1 MQNYIIRRILLAIP
15 TLLIASSLVFIMIRM
30 APGDVMLT
38 VLGESMANTPNK
50 DIEQVRHDL
59 GLDAPIHVQ
68 YMKFIAGVTRGD
80 LGKSLRDK
88 TPVRDEIKDKLPVTI
103 ELAVLAL
110 LWSLVIAIPVGV
122 ISAIRQDT
130 FLDYLFRSIA
140 VAGIS
145 LPSFWLG
152 TLAIILPA
160 IWFHKI
166 PSVVYTSLMDD
177 PFTNIKQMAL
187 PALILGTLL
196 AGTVMRITRTM
207 MLEVMRQDYIRT
219 AMAKGLH
226 EKVVIYRHA
235 LRNALIPVV
244 TVLGLQVAFLIGG
257 TVVIENIFSL
267 PGMGRLFIE
276 ALNWRDYP
284 VIQGLNVVVASWVVI
299 VNIIVDISYGFLD
312 PRIRYS

>member
-1 MQNYIIRRILLAIP
+1 MQNYIIRRFLLAIP

-30 APGDVMLT
+30 TPGDVMLT

-68 YMKFIAGVTRGD
+68 YWNFISGVTRGD

-88 TPVRDEIKDKLPVTI
+88 RPVREEIRDKLPVTI

-110 LWSLVIAIPVGV
+110 TWSLIIAIPIGV

-152 TLAIILPA
+152 TLAVILPA
-160 IWFHKI
+160 IWFRKI

-177 PFTNIKQMAL
+177 PFSNLKQMAI

-284 VIQGLNVVVASWVVI
+284 VIQGLNVVVASWVVL
-299 VNIIVDISYGFLD
+299 VNILVDISYGFLD